1 MEEKADTLWVDV
13 RTPSEYAE
21 AHVPGA
27 VNLPLFSDDERA
39 LVGTTYVQKS
49 REEAIK
55 LGLDLV
61 GPGLGTLV
69 REAERLLGSPSEA
82 PSLVLYCA
90 RGGMRSRS
98 VAWLLSLY
106 GWRVRTLDGGFKAY
120 KHRLGEYLS
129 RGIPF
134 VVLAGPTGAGKTD
147 LLHLLR
153 EMGHQTLDLE
163 GLARH
168 RGSAFGYL
176 PGAVQPSGEMLRCL
190 LISELEKFDL
200 SRPVFTESESLKI
213 GRVSLPEELF
223 RTLGESDVIVVDTPR
238 EVRTRRIVSL
248 YGTLDRDFLSQSF
261 AKISK
266 RIGGLNLSLAE
277 DALQKGDLTAATEI
291 ALDYYDKAYARS
303 CETLYKGRV
312 LGHVTS
318 QAGDLHEMAHEIV
331 RILGTSSL
339 SGEENRSNKP

>member
-106 GWRVRTLDGGFKAY
+106 GWRVQSPDGGFKAY
-120 KHRLGEYLS
+120 KHRLGE
-129 RGIPF
+129 
-134 VVLAGPTGAGKTD
+134 
-147 LLHLLR
+147 
-153 EMGHQTLDLE
+153 
-163 GLARH
+163 
-168 RGSAFGYL
+168 
-176 PGAVQPSGEMLRCL
+176 
-190 LISELEKFDL
+190 
-200 SRPVFTESESLKI
+200 
-213 GRVSLPEELF
+213 VSLSSSSPA
-223 RTLGESDVIVVDTPR
+223 RRARV
-238 EVRTRRIVSL
+238 RRISC
-248 YGTLDRDFLSQSF
+248 TSC
-261 AKISK
+261 AKWGIRPSTSK
-266 RIGGLNLSLAE
+266 NLPDIGARPSA
-277 DALQKGDLTAATEI
+277 I
-291 ALDYYDKAYARS
+291 CPARS
-303 CETLYKGRV
+303 SRRERCCGA
-312 LGHVTS
+312 S
-318 QAGDLHEMAHEIV
+318 
-331 RILGTSSL
+331 SSL
-339 SGEENRSNKP
+339 SLRSLTSPAPYLDRKSVV